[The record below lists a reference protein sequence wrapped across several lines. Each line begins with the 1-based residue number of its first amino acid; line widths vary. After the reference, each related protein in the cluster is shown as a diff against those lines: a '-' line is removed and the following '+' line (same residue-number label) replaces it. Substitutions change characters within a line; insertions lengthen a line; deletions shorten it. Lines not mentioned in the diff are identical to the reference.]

1 MAEAF
6 CRFRAACC
14 VAFAGLLVSTT
25 AAAADAP
32 DKAAANGGVSLD
44 IVLNGHITPKCTV
57 GGGDTIDLGQLN
69 VDKNV
74 SARFDVAC
82 NVPFE
87 MVFRSSEGG
96 IAHVSK
102 PQGEGP
108 YAGIVPYRLGV
119 RVPGLTPEPVQLQAD
134 FTSGQMV
141 GGATLNSGDAIAKGG
156 GEITLQTEMTAGRD
170 LLAGDYADSITI
182 VINPRV

>member
-1 MAEAF
+1 
-6 CRFRAACC
+6 
-14 VAFAGLLVSTT
+14 LVSTN

-32 DKAAANGGVSLD
+32 DKGAAANGGLSVD

-57 GGGDTIDLGQLN
+57 GGGGNIDLGQLN
-69 VDKNV
+69 ADKNV

-87 MVFRSSEGG
+87 MVFRSSAGG
-96 IAHVSK
+96 IAHVEK

-119 RVPGLTPEPVQLQAD
+119 TVPALSPLPTQLHAD

-141 GGATLNSGDAIAKGG
+141 AGGTLDSGDAIAAGG
-156 GEITLQTEMTAGRD
+156 GEIRLQTEMMQGRD
-170 LLAGDYADSITI
+170 LLAGKYADSIMI